1 MKRYLVFLCFII
13 SIILLPICVSAENTL
28 KELEPDVNIQG
39 IDLEKYD
46 VSKEVSNDSIIVNVK
61 EKDGKLSYSWTF
73 NKNKIKNN
81 KIDLNFE
88 INYNS
93 PNSKN
98 IDKLSKDNKDKFFV
112 SFTHHG
118 DLPSEAIVNIYVG
131 KNYKNNENLYLYYYN
146 EKSDRLEYVDKDLK
160 VKNGY
165 VSFKIEHCSD
175 YFLTG
180 AVVNNAKGN
189 PKTINVIIIALAS
202 FIFIL
207 LCVML
212 FSKK

>member
-1 MKRYLVFLCFII
+1 MKKYLLFII
-13 SIILLPICVSAENTL
+13 LIILLIPICVSAKDTL

-118 DLPSEAIVNIYVG
+118 DLPSEATVNIYVG

-189 PKTINVIIIALAS
+189 PKTINAIIVALAS

>member
-1 MKRYLVFLCFII
+1 MKKYFLFILFI
-13 SIILLPICVSAENTL
+13 FLLLPVCVSAKNTL
-28 KELEPDVNIQG
+28 KDIEPEVNIKG
-39 IDLEKYD
+39 IDIEKYD
-46 VSKEVSNDSIIVNVK
+46 VEKEVSNDSIIISIK

-73 NKNKIKNN
+73 NKKDIKDN

-88 INYNS
+88 IKYVS
-93 PNSKN
+93 PNKKI
-98 IDKLSKDNKDKFFV
+98 IDSLAQENHDKFYI

-118 DLPSEAIVNIYVG
+118 DIPSEASVNVFVG
-131 KNYKNNENLYLYYYN
+131 DKYKNNEKLYLYYYN
-146 EKSDRLEYVDKDLK
+146 SKSKDIEYIDKDLK
-160 VKNGY
+160 VNNGY
-165 VSFKIEHCSD
+165 VSFKIRHCSD

-189 PKTINVIIIALAS
+189 PKTINTIVVVLAS
-202 FIFIL
+202 FIFVL